1 MTRTSGAR
9 RAGVGAML
17 CLVLGIISPREAAG
31 DPARSGWYLAAGFGA
46 TRTATTTQAGR
57 NRDTTCYP
65 GNDCSHLAGGA
76 PTGYRWFYDLRTDTG
91 TAFEVAVG
99 RAFGD
104 VRVEAS
110 AARRVANVEQV
121 FTGTI
126 YLDGTERVRAADSDY
141 RSTSQSSIED
151 LTTHTL
157 ALNVYRDFPLPER
170 AITPYVGAG
179 LGLSAV
185 KLSGEFYRSRYSC
198 REGRQCEDPGQY
210 DSYVDTAESG
220 TVLSGHV
227 HAGVGYALHD
237 RLMLDLKLS
246 FSALDGFEDET
257 GYVFHKIDGL
267 TRKTEI
273 GGVRQWSLTVGLR
286 YLFRDGI

>member
-1 MTRTSGAR
+1 MVPGGGNSARPELRRRRR
-9 RAGVGAML
+9 RA
-17 CLVLGIISPREAAG
+17 
-31 DPARSGWYLAAGFGA
+31 A
-46 TRTATTTQAGR
+46 T
-57 NRDTTCYP
+57 RDTTCYP

-99 RAFGD
+99 HAFGD

-141 RSTSQSSIED
+141 RSTSQSSVED

-170 AITPYVGAG
+170 AITPYVGVG

-185 KLSGEFYRSRYSC
+185 RLSGEFYRSRYSC
-198 REGRQCEDPGQY
+198 REGRQCDDPGQY
-210 DSYVDTAESG
+210 DSYVDNPPSREMSCPGMCTPA
-220 TVLSGHV
+220 
-227 HAGVGYALHD
+227 
-237 RLMLDLKLS
+237 
-246 FSALDGFEDET
+246 SATPSTT
-257 GYVFHKIDGL
+257 GSCS
-267 TRKTEI
+267 T
-273 GGVRQWSLTVGLR
+273 
-286 YLFRDGI
+286 